1 MTTKR
6 RKTGR
11 EDIIG
16 PGIDEERDEKI
27 REEEEGGGK
36 GRAAVGSFTQKPD
49 ATPPPPLLPSISPL
63 CWLPRQ
69 QARGRKRER
78 EKNEN
83 TKKGR

>member
-27 REEEEGGGK
+27 REEEEGGGRK
-36 GRAAVGSFTQKPD
+36 S
-49 ATPPPPLLPSISPL
+49 S
-63 CWLPRQ
+63 
-69 QARGRKRER
+69 RGFFYPE
-78 EKNEN
+78 
-83 TKKGR
+83 T